1 MSKINSILKKN
12 PMTLN
17 VKDYQAYQQ
26 ELSKINEKKRA
37 KNILKNID
45 KDVFDFYWNIN
56 NIRQEKTLNLQ
67 NWMNTQKIVMNR
79 KIISS

>member
-79 KIISS
+79 KIISR